1 MRRIGLVLFAALLL
15 LGCRTKTTEI
25 RNFDDGKLR
34 IDGEHEIDFYLGNDE
49 VGAGPITE
57 QCLAII
63 GDCKPDSV
71 ERDLCGVGFNAPENF
86 FETYIVNGVKV
97 ILLHYGTEP
106 HRYTVLWEV
115 DLDENHVLAS
125 GIRIGSTEEALK
137 RAYGD
142 KPEFYFE
149 DHYSDDNTHVYVL
162 YGDWFERYLIEFLV
176 DTATERITEID
187 YTLDI

>member
-63 GDCKPDSV
+63 GDRKPDSV
-71 ERDLCGVGFNAPENF
+71 ETDLGGFHDPGDYLEI
-86 FETYIVNGVKV
+86 YRVNGAE
-97 ILLHYGTEP
+97 IIFLHYETTQGQG
-106 HRYTVLWEV
+106 TVLTAV
-115 DLDENHVLAS
+115 NLDASHVLAS

-176 DTATERITEID
+176 DTATERITDID

>member
-49 VGAGPITE
+49 VGANPITE

-63 GDCKPDSV
+63 GDREPDSV
-71 ERDLCGVGFNAPENF
+71 EMDDYYGPGGYI
-86 FETYIVNGVKV
+86 ETYQINGAEI
-97 ILLHYGTEP
+97 ILRHYETTQGQ
-106 HRYTVLWEV
+106 HTVLMAV
-115 DLDENHVLAS
+115 DLEENHVLAS

-176 DTATERITEID
+176 DTATERITDID